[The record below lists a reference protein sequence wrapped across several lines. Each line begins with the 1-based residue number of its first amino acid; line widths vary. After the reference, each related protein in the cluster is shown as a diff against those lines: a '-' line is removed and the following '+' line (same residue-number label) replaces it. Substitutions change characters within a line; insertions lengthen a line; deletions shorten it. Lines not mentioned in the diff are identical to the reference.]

1 MSRCSKPWITLGSVK
16 SLHSNIKNKISAADR
31 YTSFLLPIFFLV
43 IDYIAIICA
52 EQSAFGLRNCLV
64 PNGGVLHISWLN
76 FWVVFPLLY
85 LLFINIEQL
94 YSRRAQFWQVI
105 QKIFHASIY
114 AVIAIIIVLY
124 IGQITASTSRL
135 FIALLWLFTFI
146 YLTSFRYITK
156 KILERFKLLQIP
168 VLIIGAGKTAELLV
182 QGISSDAGMGYN
194 IIGLLED
201 HRVKAGILK
210 KFPVLGKFADIENVI
225 KETKVQHVFIAAP
238 GLEQVKLTQL
248 IYKVQPLVKNM
259 GIIPNLVGVPMGGIE
274 VESLFNEKLML
285 LRLRNNLARP
295 FNRYMKAIFDF
306 VVTVIGTLA
315 ISPILVFIALW
326 IYKDSPGPVIFKHL
340 RIGKNGKV
348 FPCYKFRSM
357 CIDAKERLEEL
368 LENDPEARA
377 EWEQDFKLKNDPRV
391 TKSGAFLRKTSLDEL
406 PQIFNVLKGEMSLVG
421 PRPIIKAEMERYG
434 EYINDY
440 LMVKPG
446 ITGMWQVSGRSDIDY
461 TERVLLDSWYVRNWS
476 VWIDLVM
483 LFRTFKVVLF
493 RKGAY

>member
-1 MSRCSKPWITLGSVK
+1 M
-16 SLHSNIKNKISAADR
+16 
-31 YTSFLLPIFFLV
+31 
-43 IDYIAIICA
+43 
-52 EQSAFGLRNCLV
+52 
-64 PNGGVLHISWLN
+64 
-76 FWVVFPLLY
+76 Y

-135 FIALLWLFTFI
+135 FIALLLVFTFI
-146 YLTSFRYITK
+146 YLTIFRYITK
-156 KILERFKLLQIP
+156 KILEHFQLMQIP

-182 QGISSDAGMGYN
+182 QGISSDAGMGYK

-201 HRVKAGILK
+201 NHVKDGILQ
-210 KFPVLGKFADIENVI
+210 KFPVLGKFADVENVI
-225 KETKVQHVFIAAP
+225 KETRVQHVFIAAP
-238 GLEQVKLTQL
+238 GLEQVKLTQI

-295 FNRYMKAIFDF
+295 LNRYLKAIFDF
-306 VVTVIGTLA
+306 IVTLVGTLA

-326 IYKDSPGPVIFKHL
+326 IYKDSPGPVIFKHI
-340 RIGKNGKV
+340 RIGKNGKE

-357 CIDAKERLEEL
+357 CIDAKEKLEKL
-368 LENDPEARA
+368 LDTDPEVRA
-377 EWEQDFKLKNDPRV
+377 EWEKDFKLKNDPRI

-446 ITGMWQVSGRSDIDY
+446 ITGMWQVSGRNDIDY

-476 VWIDLVM
+476 IWIDLVM
-483 LFRTFKVVLF
+483 LFKTIAVVLF